1 MNERERIELLM
12 KCYELSPSQFA
23 DRTGIQRA
31 SVSHIL
37 SGRNKPSLEIMQKIC
52 ETFPQLDAKWLML
65 GIGDEPGKPE
75 QMDSP
80 VSTLENTLFP
90 PSEQHSVRGD
100 IQSMVA
106 LQGAERSVTAQQPE
120 VKPVQAPVIK
130 APVERQPRKPQQRAA
145 FVQQVAAVH
154 GKKIKELRVYYT
166 DGTYETL
173 VPEK

>member
-52 ETFPQLDAKWLML
+52 ESFPQLDAKWLML
-65 GIGDEPGKPE
+65 GVGEEPGKAE
-75 QMDSP
+75 SVETSASP
-80 VSTLENTLFP
+80 VENTLFP
-90 PSEQHSVRGD
+90 PSEHSLPADV
-100 IQSMVA
+100 QPAPA
-106 LQGAERSVTAQQPE
+106 LHSSIRPVIAQQPE
-120 VKPVQAPVIK
+120 VKPVQTPVVK
-130 APVERQPRKPQQRAA
+130 APVERLPRKPQQRASV
-145 FVQQVAAVH
+145 VQQMAAVQ